1 MENIEIRQPKNC
13 KFSDIK
19 HDFIQKSDCIV
30 DTATYPNGFVL
41 KTTQKADEVSI
52 WTNRPLIQISET
64 VYQIPE

>member
-1 MENIEIRQPKNC
+1 MENIEIRQPKSC

-19 HDFIQKSDCIV
+19 HDFTQNAECIV

>member
-13 KFSDIK
+13 QFSDIK
-19 HDFIQKSDCIV
+19 HDFTQTAECIV